1 MTTNSPP
8 RRLPW
13 RSPAD
18 QPAWARPTL
27 LAIAGAAAVLYAW
40 SLGDARPDMFYSNAV
55 RSMTESWRAF
65 FFGAADPAGS
75 ITIDKIPGALWPQAL
90 SARIFGFHPWA
101 LALPQVIEGVVSV
114 LVLYRVVR
122 RWSGPAAGLV
132 SAAAFACTPVIAV
145 MFGHSTQAEP
155 TLTMCLILAADAWQ
169 RAVGDARLRSL
180 LLAGVWV
187 GLGFQAKMLEAWAV
201 LPALAVVYLVVAP
214 AAARTRWAHV
224 ALAGVVT
231 AAVSLSW
238 LAIVALVPSAG
249 RPFIDGTT
257 DNNVV
262 TMVAGYNGTN
272 RIGVQYPGT
281 APRGGFVA
289 IKPSGESGGPAPDA
303 PAQSQQ
309 DVARL
314 LAQSGLQQ
322 KVGWGKLLGD
332 FLASQIGWLYPL
344 ALVGLVA
351 GVASRRGAPR
361 TDQLRGGFLMWGGW
375 LVTVGLL
382 LSASSIP
389 HASYTAQLAA
399 PLAAL
404 AGGGLVLLW
413 RAYRSGIRSGW
424 LLPAALAAEVAW
436 TGYLA
441 SRYASF
447 LPWLTVLVLVLGTG
461 AVAVLVVARAPARA
475 RVLGRAGLATGLV
488 AVLAVPAAWS
498 LSTVEPEYAGNA
510 HGVSA
515 GPTSPAIGREVTR
528 PINMATSLTADQAR
542 LVAYTSA
549 RRDGE
554 RYLFATDSWLVAS
567 PYIVVTGQ
575 PVLPMGGFGGRVPW
589 PTLDRFRDLV
599 TTRQLR
605 YVLVTGFGLVSVF
618 TYAPAAPAGTST
630 SAVVAWVRAHCARA
644 PVDPVPVHLTS
655 DTPRLG
661 TGVLYDCRP

>member
-1 MTTNSPP
+1 
-8 RRLPW
+8 LPW
-13 RSPAD
+13 RSPPD
-18 QPAWARPTL
+18 QPAWARPAL
-27 LAIAGAAAVLYAW
+27 LAVAGAAAVLYAW
-40 SLGDARPDMFYSNAV
+40 NLGDARPDMFYSNAV

-65 FFGAADPAGS
+65 WFGAADPAGS
-75 ITIDKIPGALWPQAL
+75 ITIDKVPGALWPQAL

-101 LALPQVIEGVVSV
+101 LLLPQVIEGVVSV

-122 RWSGPAAGLV
+122 RWTGPAAGLV
-132 SAAAFACTPVIAV
+132 AAGAFACTPVIAV
-145 MFGHSTQAEP
+145 MFSHSTQAEP
-155 TLTMCLILAADAWQ
+155 ALTMCLILAADAWQ
-169 RAVGDARLRSL
+169 RAAGTARLRSL
-180 LLAGVWV
+180 MLAGVWV
-187 GLGFQAKMLEAWAV
+187 GVGFQAKMLEAWAV
-201 LPALAVVYLVVAP
+201 LPVFAVVYLIVAP
-214 AAARTRWAHV
+214 VAVHTRWAHV

-238 LAIVALVPSAG
+238 MAVVAFVPPDS

-257 DNNVV
+257 NNNVV
-262 TMVAGYNGTN
+262 TMVAGYNGASRLGT
-272 RIGVQYPGT
+272 QLPGT

-289 IKPSGESGGPAPDA
+289 IKPGGTSDGPAPDA

-309 DVARL
+309 DASRL
-314 LAQSGLQQ
+314 LAHAGLQQ
-322 KVGWGKLLGD
+322 KVGWGKLFGD

-344 ALVGLVA
+344 ALVGMAV
-351 GVASRRGAPR
+351 GVVNRRGAPR

-375 LVTVGLL
+375 LLTVGLL

-404 AGGGLVLLW
+404 TGAGVVLLW
-413 RAYRSGIRSGW
+413 RAYRSGARAGW
-424 LLPAALAAEVAW
+424 LLPAALAVEVAW

-447 LPWLTVLVLVLGTG
+447 LPWLTSVVLALGIG
-461 AVAVLVVARAPARA
+461 AVAVLIVARTSAKVRD
-475 RVLGRAGLATGLV
+475 LGRAGLVAGLV
-488 AVLAVPAAWS
+488 AVLSTPAAWS
-498 LSTVEPEYAGNA
+498 LSTVEPQYAGNA

-515 GPTSPAIGREVTR
+515 GPTSSAVGRQVTR
-528 PINMATSLTADQAR
+528 PINMATSLTAEQTR

-549 RRDGE
+549 HRDGE

-567 PYIVVTGQ
+567 PYVVVTGQ

-589 PTLDRFRDLV
+589 PTIDQFRDLV

-618 TYAPAAPAGTST
+618 TYAPAAPQGTST
-630 SAVVAWVRAHCARA
+630 SAVVAWVREQCARA
-644 PVDPVPVHLTS
+644 PIAPVPVHLTS

-661 TGVLYDCRP
+661 TGVLYDCRR